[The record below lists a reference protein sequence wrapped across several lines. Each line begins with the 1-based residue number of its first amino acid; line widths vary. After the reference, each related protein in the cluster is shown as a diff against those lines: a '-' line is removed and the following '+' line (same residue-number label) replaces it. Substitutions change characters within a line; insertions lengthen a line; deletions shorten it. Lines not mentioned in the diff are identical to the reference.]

1 MHIEA
6 NNRGHLSEFVHLNEL
21 WISEYFSI
29 EQVDRD
35 LASNPAKVIDNGGIV
50 FSLVKDGQVVGV
62 CALFKESDERYQ
74 LARMAVRP
82 DMRGQ
87 GLGRMLIEHALE
99 QAKLVGAQSL
109 YLLSNTVLAPAIALY
124 ESVGFNVTS
133 RCQHAVYSRCNIVME
148 RTL

>member
-87 GLGRMLIEHALE
+87 GLGRMLIERMRPA
-99 QAKLVGAQSL
+99 
-109 YLLSNTVLAPAIALY
+109 NT
-124 ESVGFNVTS
+124 
-133 RCQHAVYSRCNIVME
+133 C
-148 RTL
+148 